1 MRWLRVDEHGFDYCY
16 LLPDPGET
24 DRTIVAAV
32 AAASFNTAWPE
43 GYGWE
48 QWDPTGDVALDNV
61 RRLLPDIFKR
71 ARPRTTSEVLSMG
84 AGSPWPPALRSDRFD
99 ARYDLPV
106 SVRHEV
112 DSHSRPLVEHGHL
125 AGIVGP

>member
-48 QWDPTGDVALDNV
+48 QWDPTGDVA
-61 RRLLPDIFKR
+61 PGQC
-71 ARPRTTSEVLSMG
+71 PP
-84 AGSPWPPALRSDRFD
+84 SPP
-99 ARYDLPV
+99 
-106 SVRHEV
+106 
-112 DSHSRPLVEHGHL
+112 GHL
-125 AGIVGP
+125 QTGTAPDDV